1 MIAKL
6 IKIVIITAL
15 VLLVTTIFPVTYEWC
30 KIAVD
35 WIISQGE
42 WGILAIIAC
51 IFAAVFS

>member
-15 VLLVTTIFPVTYEWC
+15 VLLVATNFPITYEWC
-30 KIAVD
+30 KIAVE
-35 WIISQGE
+35 WVISQGE

-51 IFAAVFS
+51 VLAALFS

>member
-6 IKIVIITAL
+6 IKIVIIIAL